1 MRLAFLADIHGNLP
15 AFEAALDHAHRQR
28 PDQIIIVGD
37 IVVGSPDSRACLELA
52 CSLGCPIVRGNH
64 ERYVASFGQPNAPPV
79 WQSNQYA
86 PVRWAHEQLTIE
98 QRAAADALPQ
108 FLRLADCPD
117 LLIVHA
123 SLRNDRDTVYAYTP
137 DDEIAA
143 MFPSGETTIVRAHNH
158 VPQVRLWEGRRI
170 ITTGSVGLALNLEPT
185 AQYLLLDRV
194 AGEWRIR
201 HQSVPY
207 DQALALARFHESG
220 YLEAAGPMA
229 RLFMREVATAAG
241 QIVPFL
247 RDYERWNAAGP
258 VTLEAAVERFFS
270 IS

>member
-15 AFEAALDHAHRQR
+15 AFEAALDHAYRQQ

-52 CSLGCPIVRGNH
+52 QSLSCPIIRGNH
-64 ERYVASFGQPNAPPV
+64 ERYVASFGQPDAPAA
-79 WQSNQYA
+79 WQSNQFA
-86 PVRWAHEQLTIE
+86 PVRWAYDQLTPE
-98 QRAAADALPQ
+98 QRATINGLPQ
-108 FLRLADCPD
+108 FLRLPDCPD
-117 LLIVHA
+117 LMIVHA

-143 MFPSGETTIVRAHNH
+143 MFPTAETTIVRAHNH
-158 VPQVRLWEGRRI
+158 VPQVRLWEEQRI

-207 DQALALARFHESG
+207 DQEQALARFDQSG
-220 YLEAAGPMA
+220 YLEEVGPMA

-247 RDYERWNAAGP
+247 RDYERWNATEP
-258 VTLEAAVERFFS
+258 ITLEAAIQRFLQR
-270 IS
+270 